1 MENVHEQIEWLH
13 LGMSNLP
20 VRTTEFEVS
29 LRND

>member
-1 MENVHEQIEWLH
+1 MENVHEQIEWPR

-20 VRTTEFEVS
+20 VRTTEFKVS